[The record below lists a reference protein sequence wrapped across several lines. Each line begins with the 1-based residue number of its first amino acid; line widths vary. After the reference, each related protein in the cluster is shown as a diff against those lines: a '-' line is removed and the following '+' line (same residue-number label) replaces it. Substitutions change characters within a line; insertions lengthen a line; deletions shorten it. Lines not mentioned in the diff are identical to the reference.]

1 MAPYLS
7 ERALQGLKQ
16 YKYKPGGYTWLDD
29 VHNPYWNSFTELLPL
44 WLAPNLITL
53 LGLLSLVIAYYLNA
67 VYVPTLTGSGPWW
80 IYFSSGFAMI
90 FYTNL
95 DCIDGKQARRTG
107 TSSPLGQ
114 MFDHGCDALA
124 VHLVLLNICCSIDA
138 GMSWLTLVLVTSIKV
153 PWLLAQWEEYHTGV
167 MLYGNGY
174 WGVLEINYGVA
185 LLHFIS
191 AACGPAVWKTN
202 LLAAVGVDVG
212 QFGEFRSVVFIVVA
226 GGAVVQTVG
235 QLTRVFNGHH
245 PCPVEE
251 KGHKELCRMSQAVQI
266 LEKCLLVV
274 TALLWLENSPAS
286 AARSVMSTF
295 GIVYAW
301 EATQMIVAHMTK
313 EPIVTTWWPT
323 AMMALAY
330 LNTHLA
336 ALDPALIPFL
346 INIAVVAGYLHYVTS
361 VVNEICVFLD
371 INCLTIKHKASKA

>member
-1 MAPYLS
+1 MAPYLT

-16 YKYKPGGYTWLDD
+16 YQYKPGGYTWLDA
-29 VHNPYWNSFTELLPL
+29 VHNPYWNSATELLPR

-53 LGLLSLVIAYYLNA
+53 TGLLSLVIAYFLNA
-67 VYVPTLTGSGPWW
+67 AYVPTLTGTGPWW
-80 IYFSSGFAMI
+80 IYFSSGFSMI

-138 GMSWLTLVLVTSIKV
+138 GMSWLTLTLVTAIKV

-191 AACGPAVWKTN
+191 AAFGPDVWKTN
-202 LLAAVGVDVG
+202 LAGAVGLDIG
-212 QFGEFRSVVFIVVA
+212 QLGEFRGLVFLFVA
-226 GGAVVQTVG
+226 LGATIQSVG

-245 PCPVEE
+245 PCPPEE
-251 KGHKELCRMSQAVQI
+251 KGHKELCRLSQSVQI
-266 LEKCLLVV
+266 LEKFLLGA
-274 TALLWLENSPAS
+274 TALLWLENSPPS
-286 AARSVMSTF
+286 AARSILSTF

-301 EATQMIVAHMTK
+301 EATHLIVAHMTK

-323 AMMALAY
+323 AMMAAAY
-330 LNTHLA
+330 LNTHVG
-336 ALDPALIPFL
+336 ALDAVLVPFV
-346 INIAVVAGYLHYVTS
+346 INAVVIVGYLHYVTC
-361 VVNEICVFLD
+361 VVNEICAALG
-371 INCLTIKHKASKA
+371 INCLTIRHTKP